1 MTTTPVLWSN
11 STLVNAVDTPPGDD
25 DQSCPSIVTYA
36 GGYVVVWHDN
46 ANNGATNPGYTN
58 VKAQRYDFMGNKVG
72 LVVNVS
78 NVFSNADP
86 RILSGFNTKDD
97 SAAVVSLA
105 NGGFAIAFVTPG
117 SSNGDIEYVQYRADG
132 SEQFRRALNLSF
144 DNVYSVRLSAT
155 ENSDVRI
162 SYTAYNNN
170 DNDEASFMRTIN
182 SAGILGAAV
191 EILPAD
197 AHADIAGAVR
207 LTTGRHAVLVERY
220 QNDSDTLLGDEY
232 SKLSLMFVESDGQTS
247 IGGFFLAEN
256 EEEPN
261 YLDHSRVA
269 ALANGRVVVA
279 WRDLGATGGFNVAFA
294 IYAYDEG
301 EIARDLMPIAS
312 NAVGH
317 QTLHDVVGLADGGFM
332 LAWRDHNTDVSYA
345 QCFDADGDPQGLV
358 ANIGSNVQ
366 GARLT
371 LLADGRVA
379 VAFQRGNGG
388 TVDFD
393 DDIDVRT
400 YIIDPRSGIL
410 NGSNGDD
417 QMTSTPGGSFVFG
430 LGGNDTIRG
439 RDGDDHLNGGSGI
452 DALHGEGG
460 ADGLTGEAGDDNLYG
475 GDGDDFLSGGA
486 DNDFLN
492 GGEGN
497 DDLYGGG
504 GNDQLFGGAGVADEM
519 FGGTGNDIYYVD
531 APGDFIQE
539 SSASNGGTDFV
550 YSSASIFLVDFLE
563 DAELIGTAAI
573 SGRGNGLNNKITG
586 NGAANILGGGD
597 GNDTLNGVGGNDTIL
612 GDAGADVLNGGSGWD
627 TLNYKDSTSRVQV
640 DLGMKVVLQGYA
652 QGDSISG
659 FEFVV
664 GSKYNDILV
673 GSTLANRITGGV
685 GRDFLTGGAGN
696 DGFYYTALVDSTLD
710 ALGRDTITD
719 FNVNGDWIDLSAI
732 DANGALAGNTGFT
745 FIGSA
750 AFTAAGQ
757 INVTQNGVDT
767 LININTTGAAAPN
780 MRIILQGLLTLDSGD
795 FVL

>member
-1 MTTTPVLWSN
+1 MTTTPVFWN
-11 STLVNAVDTPPGDD
+11 SSSLVNAPDTPPGDN

-36 GGYVVVWHDN
+36 GGYVVVWQDN
-46 ANNGATNPGYTN
+46 ANNGSSNPFTTN
-58 VKAQRYDFMGNKVG
+58 VKAQRYDYLGNKVG
-72 LVVNVS
+72 LGINVS
-78 NVFSNADP
+78 NIFSSADP
-86 RILSGFNTKDD
+86 RILAGMNTKDD

-144 DNVYSVRLSAT
+144 DNVYSVKLSAT
-155 ENSDVRI
+155 ETSGVRI
-162 SYTAYNNN
+162 SYTAYNND
-170 DNDEASFMRTIN
+170 DNEESSFIRTIN
-182 SAGILGAAV
+182 SAGTLGSAA
-191 EILPAD
+191 EIYPAD
-197 AHADIAGAVR
+197 AHEDIAGAVR
-207 LTTGRHAVLVERY
+207 LSTGRHAVLVERF
-220 QNDSDTLLGDEY
+220 QNDADTLLGDEY
-232 SKLSLMFVESDGQTS
+232 SGLFLRFVESDGQTVL
-247 IGGFFLAEN
+247 GGFIVAEN

-269 ALANGRVVVA
+269 ALADGRVVVA
-279 WRDLGATGGFNVAFA
+279 WRDAGAIGGFNVAFA
-294 IYAYDEG
+294 IYDYDDG
-301 EIARDLMPIAS
+301 EITRDLMPIAS
-312 NAVGH
+312 NALGN

-345 QCFDADGDPQGLV
+345 QCFDVDGDPQGV
-358 ANIGSNVQ
+358 AGNIGSNVQ
-366 GARLT
+366 SARLT

-379 VAFQRGNGG
+379 VAFQRGDGG

-400 YIIDPRSGIL
+400 YIIDPRSGII
-410 NGSNGDD
+410 NGTSGDD
-417 QMTSTPGGSFVFG
+417 EMASMPGGSLMFG
-430 LGGNDTIRG
+430 LGGDDTMRG
-439 RDGDDHLNGGSGI
+439 LDGEDSLNGGSGDDTI
-452 DALHGEGG
+452 HGEGG
-460 ADGLTGEAGDDNLYG
+460 DDNQTGEAGDDNLQG

-486 DNDFLN
+486 DNDLLN

-497 DDLYGGG
+497 DGLYGGS

-519 FGGTGNDIYYVD
+519 YGGSGNDIYYVD

-550 YSSASIFLVDFLE
+550 YSSAGLVLAEFVE
-563 DAELIGTAAI
+563 DAELIGSAAI
-573 SGRGNGLNNKITG
+573 SAKGNGLNNKITG
-586 NGAANILGGGD
+586 NAAANILGGEAGSD
-597 GNDTLNGVGGNDTIL
+597 TLNGMGGNDTLL

-627 TLNYKDSTSRVQV
+627 TLSYRDSTARVLV
-640 DLGMKVVLQGYA
+640 DLATKVVSQGYA

-673 GSTLANRITGGV
+673 GSTTANRITGGA
-685 GRDFLTGGAGN
+685 GRDFLTGGTGN
-696 DGFYYTALVDSTLD
+696 DGFYYKAVLDSTVD
-710 ALGRDTITD
+710 VLGRDTITD
-719 FNVNGDWIDLSAI
+719 FNVNGDFIDLSAI
-732 DANGALAGNTGFT
+732 DANGALAGNTAFS
-745 FIGSA
+745 FIGTA

-757 INVTQNGVDT
+757 INITQNGVDT
-767 LININTTGAAAPN
+767 LVNINTTGGATPN